1 MIVVVNRLTVVNL
14 VVPSTLLTVL
24 GTILGLVLSYRW
36 VDRKVRLFD
45 L

>member
-14 VVPSTLLTVL
+14 VVPPTLLYCS
-24 GTILGLVLSYRW
+24 GYLGLVLSYRW

-45 L
+45 F